1 MIIESVNRSEI
12 FFAEGFGGNVF
23 IGLLVVSGYVDFRV
37 IGEGIQTAEN
47 VQRGLHSEI
56 DDGIQCGN
64 SLEKSVDFT
73 ENLRTE
79 KF

>member
-37 IGEGIQTAEN
+37 IGEGIR
-47 VQRGLHSEI
+47 V
-56 DDGIQCGN
+56 
-64 SLEKSVDFT
+64 KS
-73 ENLRTE
+73 
-79 KF
+79 